1 MNSRIN
7 AVWAK
12 ETPILFSF
20 VTLFF
25 DLKYII
31 ETVTGKF
38 VSRRAGHA
46 KWPWLLSLAFVML
59 PAAFPFVSA
68 KKTVCC
74 VKNA

>member
-1 MNSRIN
+1 MRYGQN
-7 AVWAK
+7 
-12 ETPILFSF
+12 ETPIFLSF

-25 DLKYII
+25 YLKYII
-31 ETVTGKF
+31 ETVTGTF
-38 VSRRAGHA
+38 VSRRVGHA

-74 VKNA
+74 VKKA

>member
-1 MNSRIN
+1 MRYGQN
-7 AVWAK
+7 
-12 ETPILFSF
+12 ETPIFLSF

-25 DLKYII
+25 YLKYII
-31 ETVTGKF
+31 ETVTETF
-38 VSRRAGHA
+38 VSRRVGHA

-74 VKNA
+74 VKKA